1 MKNNNAASVT
11 GTPCDDTRSMSYFGR
26 VNYNF
31 DEKYMLSAIMRADG
45 DSKFAPGERWG
56 YFPSVSAGWVISKRE
71 VHGKD
76 VSWLDFLKLRA
87 GWGQNGNAQT
97 INNFQWQGA
106 FAVRYK

>member
-1 MKNNNAASVT
+1 MSYMKNNNAASVT

-45 DSKFAPGERWG
+45 NSKFAPGERWG
-56 YFPSVSAGWVISKRE
+56 YFPSVSAGWTISNEKFMA
-71 VHGKD
+71 KT

-106 FAVRYK
+106 F